1 MNAEFAAFFQR
12 EKTFALGV
20 CNGCQMFSVLGRA
33 GLIPGAEHWPLFAPN
48 ESGRFEARFTTVEI
62 KSTDCIFFRGMQ
74 GSRIPV
80 ALAHAEGR
88 ASFRGSSTLEGL
100 DAQRGI
106 ALKYTDHRFPL
117 NPNGST
123 ANVAGVTA
131 NKGRVLA
138 LMPHPERVVATQAL
152 SWVPSDMANR
162 WNGRSPW
169 FRMFENARTFIA

>member
-1 MNAEFAAFFQR
+1 M
-12 EKTFALGV
+12 
-20 CNGCQMFSVLGRA
+20 
-33 GLIPGAEHWPLFAPN
+33 
-48 ESGRFEARFTTVEI
+48 
-62 KSTDCIFFRGMQ
+62 CIRD
-74 GSRIPV
+74 S
-80 ALAHAEGR
+80 
-88 ASFRGSSTLEGL
+88 
-100 DAQRGI
+100 
-106 ALKYTDHRFPL
+106 KYTDHRFPL